1 MICLNCGKDI
11 GMGNKFCPNCGKPT
25 TIADK
30 ENVGTII
37 VKREN
42 KFVGSLINFDV
53 FIDGEKVGKL
63 GNGKTLTYDMPL
75 GSYDVKLSAPGNNVV
90 REVNLTEKNRTV
102 EITIVCKMG
111 MVTGKP
117 YVKSIEYK

>member
-25 TIADK
+25 QIANKD
-30 ENVGTII
+30 NVGSII
-37 VKREN
+37 IKREN
-42 KFVGSLINFDV
+42 KYVGSLVKFDV
-53 FIDGEKVGKL
+53 FIDDEAVGKL
-63 GNGKTLTYDMPL
+63 SNGGTLSFDMPL
-75 GSYDVKLSAPGNNVV
+75 GSYDVKLSAAGSNVV
-90 REVNLTEKNRTV
+90 REVDLTEKNKIV

-117 YVKSIEYK
+117 YIKSVEYK